1 MLALRCLLA
10 AAACAFPALARRK
23 IAIYPHTEMGIV
35 RRALA
40 RWKDRRLISDEFFVR
55 IGTRDL
61 RVRAAEK
68 WSKISCFPL
77 GYGPPWCRDWYID
90 ILFDQSHN
98 IKFCAQSGLAQDNN
112 TQIMMPRLPRG
123 ARQPRM
129 QDSTRIL
136 QDLQAELEHAP
147 LCCLLCC
154 RCLLACLLALEPLK
168 NRDFPAYRNGI
179 R

>member
-1 MLALRCLLA
+1 MFKFACLHSA
-10 AAACAFPALARRK
+10 ISKTK
-23 IAIYPHTEMGIV
+23 IAIQAHTEMRIAS
-35 RRALA
+35 RALA

-55 IGTRDL
+55 TGTRDL

-68 WSKISCFPL
+68 LSGFSRFPL
-77 GYGPPWCRDWYID
+77 GYGPPQRRDWYSD

-129 QDSTRIL
+129 QHFTWI
-136 QDLQAELEHAP
+136 
-147 LCCLLCC
+147 
-154 RCLLACLLALEPLK
+154 
-168 NRDFPAYRNGI
+168 
-179 R
+179 